1 MNLCSLLSSSVARTT
16 RFAAASSS
24 SMCTFQ
30 HGGSQYR
37 RAFAVSKTCDGTYP
51 SGVVSS
57 STPSVFDAGSV
68 VVVRTRMMSSS
79 RPDSGTT
86 TTSTDEY
93 TSFDHDDDESYIN
106 ISGYRRPK
114 VNWFPGHIAKAERLL
129 SETLKSVDVVI
140 EVRDARAPKATAHP
154 NVGSWSAGRPR
165 VVVLTRL
172 DAVTS
177 SSRECWRRAY
187 VKLGADGERARR
199 GVKSGGGLAVLGG
212 DERNRNAQWR
222 KERRRFDGGGGDDTD
237 DTNTAGTAGEQQQE
251 LEDDNDDGYGE
262 GVEEVLFV
270 DAKRG
275 QGTHAITR
283 VVYRAG
289 RHVNERRNRRG
300 LNDRPLRVGIIGFP
314 NVG

>member
-1 MNLCSLLSSSVARTT
+1 MPSPSSS
-16 RFAAASSS
+16 
-24 SMCTFQ
+24 FQ
-30 HGGSQYR
+30 
-37 RAFAVSKTCDGTYP
+37 
-51 SGVVSS
+51 
-57 STPSVFDAGSV
+57 
-68 VVVRTRMMSSS
+68 MMSSRS
-79 RPDSGTT
+79 NSNDNYATAA
-86 TTSTDEY
+86 TDNDEIL
-93 TSFDHDDDESYIN
+93 DDESYLT

-114 VNWFPGHIAKAERLL
+114 VNWYPGHIAKAERLL

-154 NVGSWSAGRPR
+154 KVGSWSAGRPR

-187 VKLGADGERARR
+187 AKLGADGERGM
-199 GVKSGGGLAVLGG
+199 GVGSGGGVAVLGG

-222 KERRRFDGGGGDDTD
+222 KERRRFDG
-237 DTNTAGTAGEQQQE
+237 AG
-251 LEDDNDDGYGE
+251 DDNDSPDDAGGVSSRSSSGHDVQANHNDEGYGD

-283 VVYRAG
+283 AVYRAG

-314 NVG
+314 NVGKVSVLCCDIVSTKDNDILLLYVYIRACVL

>member
-1 MNLCSLLSSSVARTT
+1 MTSL
-16 RFAAASSS
+16 
-24 SMCTFQ
+24 
-30 HGGSQYR
+30 
-37 RAFAVSKTCDGTYP
+37 
-51 SGVVSS
+51 
-57 STPSVFDAGSV
+57 
-68 VVVRTRMMSSS
+68 
-79 RPDSGTT
+79 RPDQSGDTNNYNSNKYAT
-86 TTSTDEY
+86 EERTMDG
-93 TSFDHDDDESYIN
+93 DDESYIN

-177 SSRECWRRAY
+177 SSRECWKRAY
-187 VKLGADGERARR
+187 VKLGADGERGKRV
-199 GVKSGGGLAVLGG
+199 GSGGGLAVLGG
-212 DERNRNAQWR
+212 DEKNRNAQWR
-222 KERRRFDGGGGDDTD
+222 KERRRFDGVDDH
-237 DTNTAGTAGEQQQE
+237 NAAANNERQP
-251 LEDDNDDGYGE
+251 EDDNDVYGE

-283 VVYRAG
+283 AVYRAG

-314 NVG
+314 NVGKVSVVRD